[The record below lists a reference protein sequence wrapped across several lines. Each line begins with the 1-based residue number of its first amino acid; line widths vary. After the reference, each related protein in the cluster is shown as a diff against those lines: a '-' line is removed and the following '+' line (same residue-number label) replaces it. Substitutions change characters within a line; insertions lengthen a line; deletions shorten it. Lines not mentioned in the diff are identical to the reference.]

1 MSKSLPSVSTPKLA
15 LTLPL
20 SGKKI
25 FYRPFVM
32 KEKKAMLLAKESEEW
47 DSILATLK
55 DVVLACTDGEVDITK
70 IPVTDVGYL
79 FIQMRVQA
87 IGPTL
92 QFMTVCKNCKEE
104 FQINY
109 DIASIKIQKEWNPEA
124 MITDEIGIRF
134 RAPTF
139 DIMKFASGKDADPEM
154 FIASLIEQVFDANEV
169 YESQSVEEYIEWLN
183 TFDDSQMA
191 IIKSKLDEIPTLE
204 QDIDYKCPKCSH
216 EHKIHLEGLSDFF

>member
-1 MSKSLPSVSTPKLA
+1 MSKGLPSVSTPKLA

-47 DSILATLK
+47 DSILATLR
-55 DVVLACTDGEVDITK
+55 DVVLACTDGDVDITK

-79 FIQMRVQA
+79 FIQMRIQA
-87 IGPTL
+87 IGSTL
-92 QFMTVCKNCKEE
+92 QFMTKCKSCAEE

-109 DIASIKIQKEWNPEA
+109 DIAGIKIQNDWNQEA
-124 MITDEIGIRF
+124 MITDTIGIRF
-134 RAPTF
+134 KAPTF
-139 DIMKFASGKDADPEM
+139 DIMKLASGEHANPER

-169 YESQSVEEYIEWLN
+169 YENKSIDEYVEWLD
-183 TFDDSQMA
+183 TFDDGQLA
-191 IIKSKLDEIPTLE
+191 IIKNKLEEIPTLE
-204 QDIDYKCPKCSH
+204 QDIDYKCPKCGHSH
-216 EHKIHLEGLSDFF
+216 NIHLEGLSDFF